1 MEKTGQA
8 MQIRFANRQDEAPV
22 RSFLESQG
30 VVLDLAGAD
39 NDLRNLDLNY
49 FGKDGIFIVA
59 EEAGKL
65 IAFAGAR
72 KLDSDNEILELKRLN
87 IPTESEIESSIH
99 GAGDGTAG
107 GVIKERFLA
116 IIKNHAYQMDYKT
129 IQVKEG
135 LESMVS

>member
-22 RSFLESQG
+22 RAFLETQG
-30 VVLDLAGAD
+30 VVLDLAGVD

-59 EEAGKL
+59 EEEGKL

-72 KLDSDNEILELKRLN
+72 KLESDNNILELKRL
-87 IPTESEIESSIH
+87 ILP
-99 GAGDGTAG
+99 GDGTAG
-107 GVIKERFLA
+107 GDIKERFLA

-135 LESMVS
+135 LEPMVN